1 MYLTIKQHIT
11 QSVWCNI
18 TTSKQIRFV
27 DINECSDPSLHNCLS
42 TNFVKCVNLDHG
54 FQCVC
59 VNNFYVQIEQNRC
72 IGETRRHGHHV
83 LIVPTVA
90 DIIHH
95 RKRLNVSLMTE
106 FLPNAHTTV
115 HHEITHPMHTFHIV
129 MSSTYL
135 YCNERMVFL

>member
-1 MYLTIKQHIT
+1 M

-18 TTSKQIRFV
+18 TTWKQTRFV
-27 DINECSDPSLHNCLS
+27 DINECADPSLHNCLS

-72 IGETRRHGHHV
+72 IGETRRHGDRV
-83 LIVPTVA
+83 LILSTIA

-95 RKRLNVSLMTE
+95 GKRLNVNLILI
-106 FLPNAHTTV
+106 FLPNADITV
-115 HHEITHPMHTFHIV
+115 HHDITHPMHTIHIV
-129 MSSTYL
+129 MSSTCL
-135 YCNERMVFL
+135 YCNERMVYL